1 MQHRD
6 AAVAILAVMV
16 AVMIVG
22 EVMVYY
28 ANPYSY
34 DSDVYEV
41 GGGAEYRV
49 ESSGASEFRIL
60 QIDPGSIGQIERFYV
75 YYDPDY
81 GQVGLSDVGG
91 SVEDLL
97 QDLRSHGVDAVTVD
111 AEALLGVIGTE
122 DPKGSGL
129 IFITGAMPST
139 VYTGTPGDPILGWT
153 ASGGALYWLGPT
165 LGKYVGNPDGSVG
178 EVDWW
183 WDLFYGEGCFN
194 DSEDVIIGDTRSDP
208 VGEALCLSGTG
219 VQFGMSTSVPGSRHI
234 GYVSDSG
241 YGSVGLAEYGSGM
254 VCVLGGYYSDSTRT
268 DLVQVVA
275 SNVTYDSETV
285 LDEVVE
291 VRGGS
296 KTGTLEDCQDAV
308 VYIYCGGYFSPY
320 GARYAL

>member
-41 GGGAEYRV
+41 EGGAEYRV

-81 GQVGLSDVGG
+81 GQVGLSDAEG

-97 QDLRSHGVDAVTVD
+97 QDLRIHGVD
-111 AEALLGVIGTE
+111 
-122 DPKGSGL
+122 
-129 IFITGAMPST
+129 
-139 VYTGTPGDPILGWT
+139 WT

-296 KTGTLEDCQDAV
+296 KTGTLEDCRDAV